1 MANKAKKN
9 VSYRLL
15 AVLLVAACV
24 VLVVL
29 PMKVLGSFQGYFVVG
44 EFALYEVA
52 QDIFDSGMKL
62 WGVLPTFCDDS
73 TYLGVAA
80 ALALYV
86 FAATIVV
93 AFVCAFIAIFTSKKA
108 PALVRFATF
117 VITWGA
123 AAYSLCILCI
133 TSYSSVTKLTFDWLT
148 TGIALGAAFF
158 YFVLQIAHTGK
169 AAWFNAIHFILSL
182 AYTAGLMLAFT
193 YEGGKVSA
201 ALGASKNIWKILVLV
216 VVGLSLLNLGISSC
230 RANSKT
236 GLAGDPIR
244 YIFQV
249 IVALGAIYIYHAI
262 KLESKP
268 FLFFTI
274 CAIGVSLLQIVIT
287 LSQLGVRRK
296 GAVKA
301 AKANAMNDFELEE
314 TIEAVPYEGGP
325 VAGVEVAELVNADEA
340 SATAEEAEE
349 DYSGKFDAFI
359 GTLSK
364 SEREEFIDVYVL
376 RTNGDMPEIPEYVVG
391 GNNKAFFNKVFI
403 YLGQYREKVS
413 SELLGKIYDFSQKLS

>member
-24 VLVVL
+24 VLAVL
-29 PMKVLGSFQGYFVVG
+29 PIKVLASIQGYFFVG
-44 EFALYEVA
+44 ELALYEVV

-73 TYLGVAA
+73 TILGIAA

-86 FAATIVV
+86 FTATIVV
-93 AFVCAFIAIFTSKKA
+93 AFVCAFIAIFTRKKA

-123 AAYSLCILCI
+123 AAYSLSVLCI
-133 TSYSSVTKLTFDWLT
+133 TSYSSVVELTFDWLT

-182 AYTAGLMLAFT
+182 AYTAALVLAFT
-193 YEGGKVSA
+193 HEGGKVSV
-201 ALGASKNIWKILVLV
+201 ALNGAKDIWKFMVLA
-216 VVGLSLLNLGISSC
+216 VVGLAFLNLGIASC
-230 RANSKT
+230 RANSKK

-249 IVALGAIYIYHAI
+249 LVALGAIYIYHAI
-262 KLESKP
+262 ELESKSY
-268 FLFFTI
+268 LFFTI
-274 CAIGVSLLQIVIT
+274 CAIIVSLLQIVIT

-296 GAVKA
+296 KAVKT
-301 AKANAMNDFELEE
+301 AKKEAMNEFELEE
-314 TIEAVPYEGGP
+314 TIEAIPYEGGP
-325 VAGVEVAELVNADEA
+325 VAGVEVAELVNADDA
-340 SATAEEAEE
+340 SANADEAED

-359 GTLSK
+359 GTLEK
-364 SEREEFIDVYVL
+364 AEREEFIDVYVL
-376 RTNGDMPEIPEYVVG
+376 RSKGEMPEIPEYVVG

>member
-29 PMKVLGSFQGYFVVG
+29 PIKVLGSYQGFFAVG
-44 EFALYEVA
+44 EFALWEVA
-52 QDIFDSGMKL
+52 RDIFDSGVKL
-62 WGVLPTFCDDS
+62 WNVLPSFCTD
-73 TYLGVAA
+73 TYLGIAA
-80 ALALYV
+80 TLALYV

-93 AFVCAFIAIFTSKKA
+93 AFICAFIAIFTRKKA

-117 VITWGA
+117 VITWGSA
-123 AAYSLCILCI
+123 TYALSVLCI
-133 TSYSSVTKLTFDWLT
+133 TSYSNVVELTFDWLT

-182 AYTAGLMLAFT
+182 AYTAALILAFT
-193 YEGGKVSA
+193 HEGYAVSA
-201 ALGASKNIWKILVLV
+201 ALNSSKKIWKILMLV
-216 VVGLSLLNLGISSC
+216 VVGLSFLNLGIASC
-230 RANSKT
+230 RANSKK

-244 YIFQV
+244 YVFQV
-249 IVALGAIYIYHAI
+249 LVALGAIYIYHAI
-262 KLESKP
+262 ELESKSY
-268 FLFFTI
+268 LFFTI
-274 CAIGVSLLQIVIT
+274 CAILISLLQIVIT

-296 GAVKA
+296 KAVKA
-301 AKANAMNDFELEE
+301 AKKEAMNEFELEE

-340 SATAEEAEE
+340 DATAEEAEE

-364 SEREEFIDVYVL
+364 AEREEFIDVYVL
-376 RTNGDMPEIPEYVVG
+376 RANGDMPEIPEYVVG